1 MKHIGLFG
9 GTFNPIHLGHLR
21 PAQEVLEGFA
31 LDKIIFIPSA
41 LPPHK
46 QTTYLTDANYR
57 LEMIRL
63 AIQDCPQFEVSDVE
77 IRRCGHSYTI
87 DTVRYFKSLLSDS
100 KLYFII
106 GTDAFWDIDSWKS
119 YQELFSLISFIVM
132 ARPGSSGN
140 VEGKVLE
147 NYLKIRVSEGYFF
160 SESENACI
168 HSEKQAIFGI
178 SVSLMDI
185 SSTMIRK
192 LISQNKSVRFL
203 MPDCVEKFIELKGL
217 FKT

>member
-9 GTFNPIHLGHLR
+9 GTFNPIHFGHLR
-21 PAQEVLEGFA
+21 PAQEVLERFA
-31 LDKIIFIPSA
+31 LDKIVFIPSA

-46 QTTYLTDANYR
+46 HTTYLTDAKYR

-63 AIQDCPQFEVSDVE
+63 AIQDCPHFEASDVE
-77 IRRCGHSYTI
+77 VQRCGHSYTI
-87 DTVRYFKSLLSDS
+87 DTIRYFTSILSDS

-132 ARPGSSGN
+132 SRPGSSDN
-140 VEGKVLE
+140 IDGKALQD
-147 NYLKIRVSEGYFF
+147 YLKKRVSEGYFF
-160 SESENACI
+160 SEPESACI
-168 HSEKQAIFGI
+168 HPEKQAVFGT
-178 SVSLMDI
+178 SVSFMDI
-185 SSTMIRK
+185 SSTMIRS
-192 LISQNKSVRFL
+192 LISQNKSIRFL
-203 MPDCVEKFIELKGL
+203 MPDSVQKFIELKGL